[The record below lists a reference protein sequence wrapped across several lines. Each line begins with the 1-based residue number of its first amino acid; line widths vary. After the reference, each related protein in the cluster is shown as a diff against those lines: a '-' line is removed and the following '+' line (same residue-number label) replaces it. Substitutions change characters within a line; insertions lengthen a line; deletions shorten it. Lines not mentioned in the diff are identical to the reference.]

1 MTTARPD
8 EIPRFTRAFFTSGE
22 RFSRIG
28 DGELGGKARG
38 LVFIKNTIESEI
50 APGRFPRVVLDIPTS
65 TVITTDVFDAFM
77 ERNALSAIAASDAPD
92 DRIALAFQAGEMPVE
107 VVGDLRALIEQVH
120 SPLAI
125 RSSSL
130 LEDAMFRPFA
140 GVYQTKMIPN
150 NQPDPDVR
158 FRKLLEA
165 IKFVYASVYSRR
177 ARSYIRASEKSV
189 ADEKMAVIIQE
200 VVGERHG
207 ERFYPEVSGVARS
220 YNFYPTGRAA
230 PDEGVVNLAL
240 GLGKTI
246 VDGGIS
252 WSYSPAQPGAPPP
265 FGSVSDLLKNTQLDF
280 WAVNMGDAPEYDPV
294 AETEYMLRAE
304 LRAAE
309 LDDTL
314 KWVASTYDSQRDRL
328 VLGTGLA
335 GPRVLNFGPLLEL
348 GEIPFNDIVRALLE
362 SCRTAM
368 GAAVE
373 FEFAANLP
381 GRRGAPARFAFL
393 QVRPMVVPEEVV
405 SVSDDEITSSN
416 LLLASN
422 RVMGNGTDDTIRDV
436 VFVKPERFEARHT
449 RAIADEL
456 ERLNL
461 SFLDDARRYLLIG
474 FGRWGSADPWLG
486 IPVAWGDIC
495 GAKAIVEATLPDMNV
510 EPSQG
515 SHFFHNITSFRV
527 SYFSVRHEQRPPID
541 WNWLRSQAMIEE
553 TEHVCHVR
561 SAAPLRIKVDGRTGR
576 GAVWHS

>member
-1 MTTARPD
+1 MARARAD
-8 EIPRFTRAFFTSGE
+8 QVPRFGREFFTSGE

-28 DGELGGKARG
+28 DGELGGKAQG
-38 LVFIKNTIESEI
+38 LILIRSAVESAI
-50 APGRFPRVVLDIPTS
+50 APGRFPGVLVDIPAS
-65 TVITTDVFDAFM
+65 TVLATDVFDAFL
-77 ERNALSAIAASDAPD
+77 ERNDLAALAASDAPD
-92 DRIALAFQAGEMPVE
+92 DRIALAFQAGDMPAE
-107 VVGDLRALIEQVH
+107 VVGDLRALIEGVH

-165 IKFVYASVYSRR
+165 IKFVYASTFTRE
-177 ARSYIRASEKSV
+177 AKSYIRATEKTV

-200 VVGERHG
+200 VVGERHD
-207 ERFYPEVSGVARS
+207 ERFYPTLSGVARS
-220 YNFYPTGRAA
+220 YNFYPSGRAT

-252 WSYSPAQPGAPPP
+252 WSYSPAQPNAPPP
-265 FGSVSDLLKNTQLDF
+265 FGSVSDLLKNTQLAF
-280 WAVNMGDAPEYDPV
+280 WCVNMGDAPAYDPV
-294 AETEYMLRAE
+294 AETEYLLQAD

-314 KWVASTYDSQRDRL
+314 KWLASTFDAQRERL
-328 VLGTGLA
+328 VLGTSVT

-348 GEIPFNDIVRALLE
+348 GDLPFSDIVKALLE
-362 SCRTAM
+362 ACEKAL
-368 GAAVE
+368 GVAVE

-381 GRRGAPARFAFL
+381 TGRGAPARFSFL
-393 QVRPMVVPEEVV
+393 QVRPMVVPEEEVT
-405 SVSDDEITSSN
+405 VSDDEIAAPN

-422 RVMGNGTDDTIRDV
+422 RVMGNGTDTSIRDV
-436 VFVKPERFEARHT
+436 VFVKPEHFEARHT
-449 RAIADEL
+449 RVIAGEL
-456 ERLNL
+456 ERMNL
-461 SFLDDARRYLLIG
+461 SFLDQGQRYLLIG

-495 GAKAIVEATLPDMNV
+495 GAGAIVEASLPDMNV

-515 SHFFHNITSFRV
+515 SHFFHNVTSFRV

-541 WNWLRSQAMIEE
+541 WSWLRSQAMIAQ

-561 SAAPLRIKVDGRTGR
+561 CASPLLIKVDGRTGR
-576 GAVWHS
+576 GAVWHP

>member
-1 MTTARPD
+1 MTKLSPD
-8 EIPRFTRAFFTSGE
+8 EVPRFTRVFFTSGE
-22 RFSRIG
+22 SFSRIG
-28 DGELGGKARG
+28 GGELGGKARG
-38 LVFIKNTIESEI
+38 LVFIKNTIESQI
-50 APGRFPRVVLDIPTS
+50 APERFPQVSLDIPVS
-65 TVITTDVFDAFM
+65 TVIATDVFDAFV
-77 ERNALSAIAASDAPD
+77 ERNALSALASSDAPD

-158 FRKLLEA
+158 FHKLMEA

-177 ARSYIRASEKSV
+177 ARSYIRASDRSV

-207 ERFYPEVSGVARS
+207 DRFYPELSGVVRS
-220 YNFYPTGRAA
+220 YNFYPSGQATR
-230 PDEGVVNLAL
+230 DEGVVNLAL

-252 WSYSPAQPGAPPP
+252 WSYSPAHPSAPPP
-265 FGSVSDLLKNTQLDF
+265 FGSMSDVLKNTQLGF
-280 WAVNMGDAPEYDPV
+280 WAVNMGDPPEYNPI
-294 AETEYMLRAE
+294 AETEHLIKSD

-309 LDDTL
+309 MDDTL
-314 KWVASTYDSQRDRL
+314 RWTASTYDAQRERL
-328 VLGTGLA
+328 VLGTGID

-348 GEIPFNDIVRALLE
+348 GELPFNEIVRALLE
-362 SCRTAM
+362 SCAKALGT
-368 GAAVE
+368 AVE
-373 FEFAANLP
+373 FEFAATFP
-381 GRRGAPARFAFL
+381 ERRDGPPRFAFL
-393 QVRPMVVPEEVV
+393 QVRPMVVPEEAVFIG
-405 SVSDDEITSSN
+405 DDEIVSADV
-416 LLLASN
+416 LLASDHA
-422 RVMGNGTDDTIRDV
+422 MGNGTDDTIQDV
-436 VFVKPERFEARHT
+436 VFVKPECFEARHS
-449 RAIADEL
+449 RVIAGEL
-456 ERLNL
+456 EHLNL
-461 SFLDDARRYLLIG
+461 AFLDDARRYLLIG

-495 GAKAIVEATLPDMNV
+495 GAKAIVEASLPDMNV

-527 SYFSVRHEQRPPID
+527 SYFSVRYEQQPGID
-541 WNWLRSQAMIEE
+541 WNWLRSQTKIEE

-561 SAAPLRIKVDGRTGR
+561 CASALRIKVDGRTGR
-576 GAVWHS
+576 GAIWHA